1 MTIRQWHLT
10 GGRHADSGT
19 GSLTAE
25 RPVAALAE
33 PLVEAPAAARA
44 GRRLGVIG
52 LALVLI
58 AAMDSIRNLP
68 TTATF
73 GWSAIFFYAIAVL
86 TYLIPVALCSAELA
100 TTVGGGMYRWVR
112 EAFGSRWGFLAVW

>member
-1 MTIRQWHLT
+1 MTTRLSNLT
-10 GGRHADSGT
+10 RGRHLDGGSGT
-19 GSLTAE
+19 SAG
-25 RPVAALAE
+25 PGPAAG
-33 PLVEAPAAARA
+33 APAGGTG

-73 GWSAIFFYAIAVL
+73 GWAAIFFYALAVL
-86 TYLIPVALCSAELA
+86 TYLVPVALCSAELA

-112 EAFGSRWGFLAVW
+112 EAFGSR

>member
-10 GGRHADSGT
+10 RGRHVDGGPGT
-19 GSLTAE
+19 PAGQGPAGSTAGSAVG
-25 RPVAALAE
+25 PTAAGGS
-33 PLVEAPAAARA
+33 A

-73 GWSAIFFYAIAVL
+73 GWSAIFFYAIAVAI
-86 TYLIPVALCSAELA
+86 YLVPVALCSAELA
-100 TTVGGGMYRWVR
+100 TTVGGGMYR
-112 EAFGSRWGFLAVW
+112 

>member
-1 MTIRQWHLT
+1 MGSGDNRV
-10 GGRHADSGT
+10 GSGDNRAGSGDNRAGSADNM
-19 GSLTAE
+19 
-25 RPVAALAE
+25 
-33 PLVEAPAAARA
+33 APATGA
-44 GRRLGVIG
+44 GARRLGVIG

-68 TTATF
+68 TTSTF

-86 TYLIPVALCSAELA
+86 TYLIPVGLCSAELA

-112 EAFGSRWGFLAVW
+112 